1 MRPHEHEGERRRGTR
16 SSGESAGRGWRV
28 GGSRALDVLGLALV
42 VCFFTG
48 CASAPSAH
56 RSSTGNRVAR
66 APRPLVQGSLAR
78 PSTPRAAAPGEAWS
92 DAIQSWLGTPYRYGG
107 TDRRGIDC
115 SGFARQIYLEVA
127 RVNLPHRA
135 ADQYRLG
142 RAVTRATL
150 RRGDLVFFAEPRQ
163 GVTHVGISLGQ
174 DDFAHASTKRGVIIS
189 SLREAYYSS
198 RFCGARRL
206 VD

>member
-1 MRPHEHEGERRRGTR
+1 MAAWVCR
-16 SSGESAGRGWRV
+16 S
-28 GGSRALDVLGLALV
+28 GGSKALNVLGLALV
-42 VCFFTG
+42 VWFITG

-56 RSSTGNRVAR
+56 RSNTGNRVVR
-66 APRPLVQGSLAR
+66 APRPLVQGSLSQ
-78 PSTPRAAAPGEAWS
+78 PSTPRTSAPGGAWG

-142 RAVTRATL
+142 RAVTRAML
-150 RRGDLVFFAEPRQ
+150 RQGDLVFFAEPRQ